1 MIERGLDHIY
11 QLFTRSKRNTEN
23 IIKKAPLG
31 ICITDPQGHFE
42 MVNAAYCHFYGY
54 TESEL
59 LGKHF
64 TQMVS
69 PAYRD
74 RLAVLHDEFI
84 EGDSNQEI
92 RQEWE
97 VLCKQGEVRT
107 IIAEAARIEG
117 DDGLPR
123 KVTFIVDITERKQ
136 LEERLK
142 LANERLDQLAHRDE
156 LTGLFNR
163 RAGLKRLEE
172 ELQRCQRYE
181 STLSVAI
188 FDLDRFKTI
197 NDTYGHG
204 IGDDVLQE
212 VTALVSQTLRTTD
225 IQVRLGGEEF
235 LVIMPQVEIHAAQRA
250 IERVCNAIAS
260 TPFTKH
266 HLTVTVSV
274 GIACY
279 VDISNRCLLD
289 RADNAMYQAKEAGG
303 NGVVIA

>member
-1 MIERGLDHIY
+1 MLDINLEQVY

-23 IIKKAPLG
+23 IIQTAPLG
-31 ICITDPQGHFE
+31 ICVTSPDGHFE
-42 MVNAAYCHFYGY
+42 MVNAAYCQFYGY

-64 TQMVS
+64 TQMV
-69 PAYRD
+69 PPVYRD
-74 RLAVLHDEFI
+74 RLAALHDEFI
-84 EGDSNQEI
+84 QGDSNQEL

-212 VTALVSQTLRTTD
+212 VTELVSQTLRTTD

-235 LVIMPQVEIHAAQRA
+235 LVIMPQVDIQAAQRA
-250 IERVCNAIAS
+250 IERVCNAVAS
-260 TPFTKH
+260 TPFTRQQ
-266 HLTVTVSV
+266 LIVTVSA

-279 VDISNRCLLD
+279 VDTSNRCLLD

-303 NGVVIA
+303 NGAVIA